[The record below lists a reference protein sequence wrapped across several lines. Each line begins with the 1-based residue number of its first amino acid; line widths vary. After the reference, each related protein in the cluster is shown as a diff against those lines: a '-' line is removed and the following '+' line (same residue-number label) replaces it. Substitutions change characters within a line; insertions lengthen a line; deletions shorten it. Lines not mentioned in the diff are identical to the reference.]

1 MKKKGITLVEL
12 VVAIALIA
20 ILAVTLAPRL
30 RDQVAKAQD
39 TKALAI
45 LGSLRTLS
53 ESYYAENQVKP
64 FGSSVPLKVN
74 EFDSVQEEDKIGLDL
89 LIPDLSLEGLKQF
102 ESEGV
107 WEAGDSYVV
116 DIGGARE
123 STDGA
128 IKYRGSIGYTFHAP
142 SGSSGDGIFLWF
154 TQKTI
159 SPDGLEFDTKGRKW
173 IKY

>member
-1 MKKKGITLVEL
+1 MKIKGFTLIEL
-12 VVAIALIA
+12 VIVIALIA

-45 LGSLRTLS
+45 LGSLRSLS

-64 FGSSVPLKVN
+64 FGSSVPSIVN
-74 EFDSVQEEDKIGLDL
+74 DFDSVQEDDKLGLNL
-89 LIPDLSLEGLKQF
+89 LIPDLNLESLKQF
-102 ESEGV
+102 EADGV

-116 DIGGARE
+116 DIGGARGIIDG
-123 STDGA
+123 ST
-128 IKYRGSIGYTFHAP
+128 KYGGSIGYTFHAP
-142 SGSSGDGIFLWF
+142 AGSSADGIYLWF

-173 IKY
+173 IEY